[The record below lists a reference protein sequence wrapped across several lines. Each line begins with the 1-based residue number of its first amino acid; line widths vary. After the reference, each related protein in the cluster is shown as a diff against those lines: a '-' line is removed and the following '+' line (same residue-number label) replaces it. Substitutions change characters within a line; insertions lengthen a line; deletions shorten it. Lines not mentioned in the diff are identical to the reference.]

1 MLQQTQVDRV
11 MPKYL
16 EFTKKYPSLAV
27 LAQAQPRDVRKIW
40 YPLGYN
46 ARPARLHAIAQETVA
61 HWGGKLPK
69 EPEQLDS
76 LPGIGR
82 YTANAVASI
91 AHGKRAAV
99 VDTNVRRVL
108 GRVMFGGRKVH
119 DDRIWDVAQDLIPAD
134 RPGDFNQA
142 VMDLGA
148 TVCKPRNPGCSG
160 CPLRRSCGFRSRN
173 SDRRRTKRR

>member
-11 MPKYL
+11 MPKYA
-16 EFTKKYPSLAV
+16 EFVRKYPSLQV
-27 LAQAQPRDVRKIW
+27 LAKADPRALRRDW

-46 ARPARLHAIAQETVA
+46 ARPMRLQATAREAVA
-61 HWGGKLPK
+61 TYGGRLPK

-91 AHGKRAAV
+91 AHGRKAAV
-99 VDTNVRRVL
+99 VDTNVRRVFT
-108 GRVMFGGRKVH
+108 RVVYGGRKVH
-119 DDRIWDVAQDLIPAD
+119 DERIWTCAQDLISDA

-148 TVCKPRNPGCSG
+148 TLCKPRNPLCVR
-160 CPLRRSCGFRSRN
+160 CPLRSRCAF
-173 SDRRRTKRR
+173 RTKTSEKRKRQ

>member
-11 MPKYL
+11 MPKYV
-16 EFTKKYPSLAV
+16 EFTRKYPGLKELAK
-27 LAQAQPRDVRKIW
+27 AEPRDVRKIW

-46 ARPARLHAIAQETVA
+46 ARPMRLHAIAKETMA
-61 HWGGKLPK
+61 RYGGRLPE
-69 EPEQLDS
+69 EPEQLDE

-91 AHGKRAAV
+91 AHGRMAAV
-99 VDTNVRRVL
+99 VDTNVRRVI
-108 GRVMFGGRKVH
+108 GRLIYGGRKVH
-119 DDRIWDVAQDLIPAD
+119 DRKIWASAEDLISAD

-148 TVCKPRNPGCSG
+148 TVCKPRIPDCPR
-160 CPLRRSCGFRSRN
+160 CPLRTRCRFRAKS
-173 SDRRRTKRR
+173 